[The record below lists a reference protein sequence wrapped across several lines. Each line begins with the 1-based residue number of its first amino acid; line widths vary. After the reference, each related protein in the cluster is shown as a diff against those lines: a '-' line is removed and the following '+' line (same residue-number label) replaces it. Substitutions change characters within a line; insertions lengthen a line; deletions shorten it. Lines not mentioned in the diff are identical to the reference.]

1 MAQQHYPKG
10 IVEFIRRNGAY
21 VVGVVGVVVAATVL
35 VVVAG
40 ALLTGCSGCATEHEA
55 AEEPGYVS
63 PYDWTK
69 LERDGDRM
77 RYVVDGEVKS
87 RVGVDVSENQHDVD
101 WEAVAADG
109 IDFAMV
115 RVGYRGATEG
125 DLYLDEM
132 FWANLDG
139 ARAAGLD
146 CGVYFFS
153 QARTVDEAVEEADY
167 VLTYLNGTPLEYPVV
182 FDSEEVV
189 MNLET
194 SRTTGLTDDQMTT
207 IAQAFCRRIEEA
219 GYRAM
224 VYGNGDDMSRYDY
237 EGISDYPVWWAEYET
252 PAPDHDLD
260 ITMWQYTN
268 AGEVAGIPAAVDLNI
283 DLSEVL

>member
-1 MAQQHYPKG
+1 MAQQQHPKG
-10 IVEFIRRNGAY
+10 FVDFIRRNIVYIAS
-21 VVGVVGVVVAATVL
+21 VVAVVVAMVVL
-35 VVVAG
+35 IVVAG
-40 ALLTGCSGCATEHEA
+40 ALLTGCSPKPEG
-55 AEEPGYVS
+55 PGETAYVS

-69 LERDGDRM
+69 LERDGDRLK
-77 RYVVDGEVKS
+77 YVVDGQVKS
-87 RVGVDVSENQHDVD
+87 RLGVDVSENQHDVD
-101 WEAVAADG
+101 WNAVASDG

-125 DLYLDEM
+125 DLYLDEQ

-146 CGVYFFS
+146 CGAYFFS
-153 QARTVDEAVEEADY
+153 QAQTVDEAVEEADF
-167 VLTYLNGTPLEYPVV
+167 VLTYLNGTPLEYPIV
-182 FDSEEVV
+182 FDSEEVFLG
-189 MNLET
+189 MES
-194 SRTTGLTDDQMTT
+194 SRTSGLTNDQMTT

-224 VYGNGDDMSRYDY
+224 IYGNDSDLDRYNDA
-237 EGISDYPVWWAEYET
+237 GIASYPVWWAEYET
-252 PAPDHDLD
+252 AVPAHDLD

-283 DLSEVL
+283 DLSNALS